1 MTYPVRDRDAQHP
14 RQARRWL
21 TTPDGVRIDSVLL
34 RGTRTRTSAVV
45 LANGFTGTWR
55 SPHTRAIAA
64 RLLAVGDVLLFD
76 FRGHHASTGF
86 STVGDREVIDLQTAV
101 DHLRAQGYTQI
112 ATLGFSM
119 GAAVAV
125 RHAGLFGGVNAVVA
139 VSGPSRWFYQG
150 TTRMRLLTFG
160 VTRPAGRLLLRLTRN
175 VRVLDRPWDPV
186 PLDPT
191 ELAGAVAPPDY
202 SSSTATPTPTFRSST
217 LGGSTRRHKTPGN
230 CGLNREWGMPNG
242 PWPSDRISSTASPPG
257 SACTWL
263 PRCEPR
269 PRTPLRRSRGG
280 KRGHHDEM
288 CTWS

>member
-191 ELAGAVAPPDY
+191 ELAGAVAPAGLLVVHGDADPYFPVEHARRIHEAAQDPRELWIEPGMEHAERAVAVRPDLVDRLASWLSLY
-202 SSSTATPTPTFRSST
+202 LAAT
-217 LGGSTRRHKTPGN
+217 L
-230 CGLNREWGMPNG
+230 
-242 PWPSDRISSTASPPG
+242 
-257 SACTWL
+257 
-263 PRCEPR
+263 
-269 PRTPLRRSRGG
+269 
-280 KRGHHDEM
+280 
-288 CTWS
+288 

>member
-55 SPHTRAIAA
+55 SPHTSDRRPPAGRRGRPAL
-64 RLLAVGDVLLFD
+64 RLPRPPRLHRILHC
-76 FRGHHASTGF
+76 R
-86 STVGDREVIDLQTAV
+86 RPEVIDLQTAV
-101 DHLRAQGYTQI
+101 DHLRPGVHQI

-191 ELAGAVAPPDY
+191 ELAGAVAPAGLLVVHGDADPYFPVEHARRIHEAAQDPRELWIEPGMGHAERAVAVRPDLVDRLASWLSLY
-202 SSSTATPTPTFRSST
+202 LAAT
-217 LGGSTRRHKTPGN
+217 L
-230 CGLNREWGMPNG
+230 
-242 PWPSDRISSTASPPG
+242 
-257 SACTWL
+257 
-263 PRCEPR
+263 
-269 PRTPLRRSRGG
+269 
-280 KRGHHDEM
+280 
-288 CTWS
+288 